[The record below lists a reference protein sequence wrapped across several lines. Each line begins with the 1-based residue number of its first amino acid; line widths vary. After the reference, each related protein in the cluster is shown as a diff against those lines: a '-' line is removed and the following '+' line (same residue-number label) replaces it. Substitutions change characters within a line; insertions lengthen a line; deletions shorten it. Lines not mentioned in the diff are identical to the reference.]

1 MPEKLNYRKNIAG
14 FSFLDLLIIMIIFG
28 TLAAIAIPQLKHYNQ
43 RIYDRASKKNLENLF
58 LACKTYWTNDISAR
72 CSLDIA
78 KEASNGYIQSPN
90 IAIGISLGKETKNEF
105 HATAKH
111 NSSKQTYSIDLN
123 GNIR

>member
-1 MPEKLNYRKNIAG
+1 MPKKLNYRENVAG
-14 FSFLDLLIIMIIFG
+14 FSFLELLIIMIIFG

-43 RIYDRASKKNLENLF
+43 RIYDRDAKINLENLF
-58 LACKTYWTNDISAR
+58 LACKTYWANDISAR

-78 KEASNGYIQSPN
+78 KETSNGYIQSPN
-90 IAIGISLGKETKNEF
+90 ITIDISLGKDTKNEF
-105 HATAKH
+105 QATAKH

>member
-1 MPEKLNYRKNIAG
+1 MPMKLTHRKSVAG
-14 FSFLDLLIIMIIFG
+14 FSFLELLIIMLIFG
-28 TLAAIAIPQLKHYNQ
+28 ALAAIAIPQLKNYNQ
-43 RIYDRASKKNLENLF
+43 RIYDRDAKKNLENIF
-58 LACKTYWTNDISAR
+58 LACKTYWENDSSAR

-78 KEASNGYIQSPN
+78 KEISNGYIQSPN

-105 HATAKH
+105 QATAKH